1 MMKERF
7 SKLLLGEDMS
17 GSGKG
22 VSTAV
27 TVSNAITNI
36 YASMFCQQQ
45 KLEPLHPERKIMWKR
60 EMNCLLSVCDYIV
73 EFIPTSHSFHNG
85 KPMEVMSS
93 RPRSDIY
100 INLPTLKKHD
110 ALLLEILESFQETEF
125 WYVEQGSISSNSR
138 RGSFRKIPQ
147 AHRKDEKWWLPVPC
161 LPSKG
166 LSEKARKHLKLKR
179 DSANR
184 IHKEAMAIN
193 SSILA
198 EMEIPHTYITS
209 LPKVN
214 IFCIQ
219 IGRFG

>member
-1 MMKERF
+1 
-7 SKLLLGEDMS
+7 MS

-27 TVSNAITNI
+27 TVSNAITNL

-60 EMNCLLSVCDYIV
+60 EMNCLLSVCDYI
-73 EFIPTSHSFHNG
+73 EEYIPTSHSLHNT

-110 ALLLEILESFQETEF
+110 ALLLEILESFQETKL

-179 DSANR
+179 GSA
-184 IHKEAMAIN
+184 ILIST
-193 SSILA
+193 SSKPV
-198 EMEIPHTYITS
+198 EIQGTVGSCQKAKLDVS
-209 LPKVN
+209 LMMDRKGFVS
-214 IFCIQ
+214 ICA
-219 IGRFG
+219 RRKK